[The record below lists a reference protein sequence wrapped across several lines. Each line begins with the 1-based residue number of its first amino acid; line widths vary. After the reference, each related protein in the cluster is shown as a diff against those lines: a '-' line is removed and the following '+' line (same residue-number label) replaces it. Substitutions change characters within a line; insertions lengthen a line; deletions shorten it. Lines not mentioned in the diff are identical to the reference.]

1 MTLTD
6 LAALHERTRALDAL
20 LAELHTDVAV
30 LTLEMAGKGLTD
42 AERRLVPYVRG
53 TLRIT
58 EIARELRVSPN
69 TIKTQV
75 AGLYRKLGVN
85 DRAGARRELA
95 GVTR

>member
-1 MTLTD
+1 VTVAE

-20 LAELHTDVAV
+20 LTELHTDVAV
-30 LTLEMAGKGLTD
+30 LTLEMAGKGLSD

-53 TLRIT
+53 TLRVG
-58 EIARELRVSPN
+58 EIARELRLSPN

-85 DRAGARRELA
+85 DRAAARRELP
-95 GVTR
+95 G

>member
-1 MTLTD
+1 VTVAE
-6 LAALHERTRALDAL
+6 LAALHERMRALDAAL
-20 LAELHTDVAV
+20 DELHTDVAV
-30 LTLEMAGKGLTD
+30 LTLEMAGEGLTD

-53 TLRIT
+53 TLRTT
-58 EIARELRVSPN
+58 EIARELRLSPN

-85 DRAGARRELA
+85 TRAAARQGLA